1 MEQEMG
7 KTVNIEDVVKGYIAL
22 RDKKNDLKKK
32 HAEELKPISEK
43 MAIIEGWLQRDLL
56 HRGVQSQKT
65 AAGTAYLSKV
75 ATATV
80 KDRDAW
86 LQFVKEKE
94 MWDLIENRVSK
105 SVVSDYLEE
114 TGDVIPGVNYE
125 VAQVVRI
132 RR

>member
-1 MEQEMG
+1 MG
-7 KTVNIEDVVKGYIAL
+7 KTINTDDVVRAYVSL
-22 RDKKNDLKKK
+22 RDHKNEMKKR
-32 HAEELKPISEK
+32 HSEELRPLNEK
-43 MAIIEGWLQRDLL
+43 MAKIEGWLQRDLL
-56 HRGVQSQKT
+56 ARGVQSEKT
-65 AAGTAYLSKV
+65 ASGTAYLSKV

-86 LQFVKEKE
+86 LEFVKEKG

-114 TGDVIPGVNYE
+114 TGDIIPGVNYE
-125 VAQVVRI
+125 VTQVVRI